1 MENIQNI
8 LNKIIEIFCIAIMGI
23 MTILVT
29 WQVITRY
36 FFNNPSVVTEQ
47 TSQYLFVW
55 LVMYGSAYVF
65 GKREH
70 MQISFIRDLTPKGV
84 RKVIDAFQEIIIA
97 IFVVGVMMYGGYFT
111 TLRQMAQTDAALQIP
126 MGVIYSAI
134 PISGV
139 MIIFYA
145 ICNIKKYYHL
155 KNKNKGERLWI

>member
-1 MENIQNI
+1 MECIKNI
-8 LNKIIEIFCIAIMGI
+8 LDKIIEIFCIVILGV
-23 MTILVT
+23 MTLLVT

-70 MQISFIRDLTPKGV
+70 MQISFVRDLSPKNL
-84 RKVIDAFQEIIIA
+84 RKFIDIFQEIIIT
-97 IFVVGVMMYGGYFT
+97 IFVIGVMVYGGYFT
-111 TLRQMAQTDAALQIP
+111 TLKQMGQTDAALQIP
-126 MGVIYSAI
+126 MGVVYSAV

-139 MIIFYA
+139 IIIFYA
-145 ICNIKKYYHL
+145 IYNIKTLIRKKY
-155 KNKNKGERLWI
+155 

>member
-1 MENIQNI
+1 MEKIKNC
-8 LNKIIEIFCIAIMGI
+8 LDKIIELFCIVIMGV
-23 MTILVT
+23 MTVLVT

-36 FFNNPSVVTEQ
+36 VFNNPSIFTEQ

-70 MQISFIRDLTPKGV
+70 MQISFVRDLTSGTL
-84 RKVIDAFQEIIIA
+84 RKVIDIFQEIIIT
-97 IFVVGVMMYGGYFT
+97 IFVLMVMIYGGYFSA
-111 TLRQMAQTDAALQIP
+111 LRQMGQVDAALQIP

-139 MIIFYA
+139 FVIFYA
-145 ICNIKKYYHL
+145 IHNVKVIACGK
-155 KNKNKGERLWI
+155 KGE